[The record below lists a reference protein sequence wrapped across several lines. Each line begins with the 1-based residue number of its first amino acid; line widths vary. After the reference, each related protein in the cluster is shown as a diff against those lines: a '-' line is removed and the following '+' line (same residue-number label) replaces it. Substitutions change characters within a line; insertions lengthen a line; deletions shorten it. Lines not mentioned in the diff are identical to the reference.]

1 MGIFSSPHNL
11 SEITPESMNFVVL
24 SDVKDKPIFKGM
36 EIDYT
41 VSPLLGIP
49 MKWKTI
55 ISQVEDYKALQT
67 FRKKVPTSTGIIFM
81 NLFLMSMVYL

>member
-1 MGIFSSPHNL
+1 
-11 SEITPESMNFVVL
+11 MNFVVL

-49 MKWKTI
+49 
-55 ISQVEDYKALQT
+55 
-67 FRKKVPTSTGIIFM
+67 
-81 NLFLMSMVYL
+81 